1 MNFDLPKK
9 PVFTSRRM
17 EQQWN
22 RMQGVKMVRS
32 GWRVG
37 DVAKFFGVSD
47 RAVFGWVATFGQLG
61 QNGL

>member
-1 MNFDLPKK
+1 
-9 PVFTSRRM
+9 M